1 MLLLTALG
9 TLSQIRAA
17 ADELDRHDPS
27 PADAV
32 SWFEEKPGR
41 FRIEV
46 YVPTKQDA
54 LSVEAIVGAAA
65 PELHLKQKKVKAA
78 DWVAMSLEGLP
89 AVRAG
94 RFVVAGAHAL
104 MGENNGR
111 TKIWIEASEAFGTG
125 HHGTTWGCLMA
136 LEHFLRQREK
146 RVEVGARASGP
157 QARQRRAVKSGKMAP
172 HPTPRPLPSMGGGF
186 RALDMGAGSGVLA
199 IAAAKHGAD
208 ALAIEI
214 DHRAAAIAEINTH
227 QNKVAPR
234 VQVIAGDGA
243 RYIAGKQFDLVFA
256 NILMRPLIRLAPKL
270 VRVLEPG
277 GTLILSGLLRQQ
289 APLVREAYANRGLI
303 LEKQIP
309 KEAWM
314 TLVWRKP

>member
-9 TLSQIRAA
+9 TFAQVRAA

-32 SWFEEKPGR
+32 AWFEESPGR
-41 FRIEV
+41 FRLEIF
-46 YVPTKQDA
+46 VPTKQDA
-54 LSVEAIVGAAA
+54 ASAQAIVGAGA
-65 PELHLKQKKVKAA
+65 PELHLKQKRVKAA

-104 MGENNGR
+104 SREQSGR
-111 TKIWIEASEAFGTG
+111 KKIWIEASEAFGTG

-136 LEHFLRQREK
+136 LEQYLRGRDT
-146 RVEVGARASGP
+146 SP
-157 QARQRRAVKSGKMAP
+157 RR
-172 HPTPRPLPSMGGGF
+172 GGF
-186 RALDMGAGSGVLA
+186 RVLDVGAGSGVLA
-199 IAAAKHGAD
+199 IAAAKCGAE

-214 DHRAAAIAEINTH
+214 DKRAAAIAEVNVR
-227 QNKVAPR
+227 QNKIASR
-234 VQVIAGDGA
+234 VRVIAGDGA
-243 RYIAGKQFDLVFA
+243 RHVARRNFDLVFA

-270 VRVLEPG
+270 TNAVAPG
-277 GTLILSGLLRQQ
+277 GTLILSGLLRSQ
-289 APLVREAYANRGLI
+289 APLVSEAYASRGML
-303 LEKQIP
+303 LERRIP

-314 TLVWRKP
+314 TLMWRKPRV

>member
-9 TLSQIRAA
+9 TLTQIRAA

-32 SWFEEKPGR
+32 SWFEEKPGK

-54 LSVEAIVGAAA
+54 ASVEAIVGAAA
-65 PELHLKQKKVKAA
+65 PELHLRQKKVKAA

-104 MGENNGR
+104 QRESGGR
-111 TKIWIEASEAFGTG
+111 VKIWIEASEAFGTG

-136 LEHFLRQREK
+136 LEALLRK
-146 RVEVGARASGP
+146 RSVSRV
-157 QARQRRAVKSGKMAP
+157 
-172 HPTPRPLPSMGGGF
+172 
-186 RALDMGAGSGVLA
+186 LDVGAGSGVLA
-199 IAAAKHGAD
+199 IAAAKCGAE

-214 DHRAAAIAEINTH
+214 DPRAAAIAEINAR
-227 QNKVAPR
+227 QNHVAPR
-234 VQVIAGDGA
+234 VRVIAGDGA
-243 RYIAGKQFDLVFA
+243 RHIAKQQFDLVFA
-256 NILMRPLIRLAPKL
+256 NILMRPLIRLAPRL
-270 VRVLEPG
+270 VPAVAPG
-277 GTLILSGLLRQQ
+277 GTLVLSGLLRTQ
-289 APLVREAYANRGLI
+289 APLVREAYESRGLI

-309 KEAWM
+309 REAWM
-314 TLVWRKP
+314 TLVWRKPLQRE

>member
-9 TLSQIRAA
+9 SLTQVRAA

-32 SWFEEKPGR
+32 SWFEEGPGK
-41 FRIEV
+41 FRLEI

-54 LSVEAIVGAAA
+54 ASAEAIVGAAA

-104 MGENNGR
+104 ANEHGGR
-111 TKIWIEASEAFGTG
+111 TRIWIEASEAFGTG

-136 LEHFLRQREK
+136 LEGYLRRREN
-146 RVEVGARASGP
+146 RASRTTLDAALHP
-157 QARQRRAVKSGKMAP
+157 AP
-172 HPTPRPLPSMGGGF
+172 RLLPSRGRRF
-186 RALDMGAGSGVLA
+186 RALDVGAGSGVLA
-199 IAAAKHGAD
+199 IAAAKHGAE

-214 DHRAAAIAEINTH
+214 DPRAAAIAEINAR
-227 QNKVAPR
+227 QNKVAHR
-234 VQVIAGDGA
+234 TRVIAGDGA
-243 RYIAGKQFDLVFA
+243 RYIAGQQFDLVFA

-270 VRVLEPG
+270 APAVAPG
-277 GTLILSGLLRQQ
+277 GTLILSGLLRNQ
-289 APLVREAYANRGLI
+289 APLVREAYASRGLT
-303 LEKQIP
+303 LERQIP

-314 TLVWRKP
+314 TLVWRKPD